1 VSIVQKNV
9 SILKKNHG
17 WEREKPNNNDSSQK
31 PLQLQ
36 RLSFKKSIKA
46 KQEARQTNVGLP
58 FQANIWGKVGRG
70 PGKSKSGQR
79 PQGYIK

>member
-1 VSIVQKNV
+1 VRNLKNKRGNEDLNMD
-9 SILKKNHG
+9 IHG
-17 WEREKPNNNDSSQK
+17 E
-31 PLQLQ
+31 
-36 RLSFKKSIKA
+36 LSKKSIKA